1 MLYTV
6 RIFHPWM
13 WLYSFIIM
21 FIGGFFGFNMV
32 IAVLKVHFAE
42 AAEEARVQKEE
53 AALAKK
59 KRDN

>member
-1 MLYTV
+1 
-6 RIFHPWM
+6 M